1 MKWDVKSA
9 MLSCVIRTISRIMK
23 IFLVMVFMNLLILL
37 LVSFLLPPLPVWLGG
52 IIGVF
57 VFLGVGNLVARF
69 VE

>member
-1 MKWDVKSA
+1 MVSILDFFSA
-9 MLSCVIRTISRIMK
+9 FSEGFMLKALTTA
-23 IFLVMVFMNLLILL
+23 LIIG
-37 LVSFLLPPLPVWLGG
+37 VLGG